1 MAVFAL
7 RIYTFSVLPL
17 LLAGAVIVLDT
28 SVSSR
33 ERKLEVLLVFL
44 FALSVA
50 GGGIGNFFAHFFLS
64 DQVAESIGWPT
75 GSPFQR
81 EVAFANLALGV
92 LGLVAV
98 GRRDGF
104 REATVIAVTVFGVGA
119 TIVHIM
125 DIAATGN
132 LAPGN
137 TLQNVLNLARP
148 ALLIGIL
155 AMARRAEAAPGS
167 ESGTEEFDRWRA
179 PLAQAAGLATACVA
193 TAFGIAYAVNHPI
206 LITLLGTAIGFAV
219 VMVTLLRAP
228 QHHIRG
234 VQGGEIGM

>member
-1 MAVFAL
+1 MTVFVL
-7 RIYTFSVLPL
+7 RIFIFSVLPL

-33 ERKLEVLLVFL
+33 ERKLEVLLIFL
-44 FALSVA
+44 FALGVA

-64 DQVAESIGWPT
+64 DQVAESIGWPVR
-75 GSPFQR
+75 SPFQL
-81 EVAFANLALGV
+81 EVAFANLALGI

-119 TIVHIM
+119 TIVHFM
-125 DIAATGN
+125 DITATEN

-137 TLQNVLNLARP
+137 TLQNVLNLGKP

-167 ESGTEEFDRWRA
+167 EAGTAEFDRWRA
-179 PLAQAAGLATACVA
+179 PVAQAAGLATACVA
-193 TAFGIAYAVNHPI
+193 TAFGIAYAADRPI
-206 LITLLGTAIGFAV
+206 LITLVGSLVGAAIV
-219 VMVTLLRAP
+219 VVTLARSP
-228 QHHIRG
+228 WHHIRE
-234 VQGGEIGM
+234 V